1 VSETLPES
9 RAPMSQTFFGQSQ
22 FGSDVGQITATDIL
36 EFAAFEQ
43 IPDPLLWIQFRRV
56 AR

>member
-1 VSETLPES
+1 MSETLPEN

-43 IPDPLLWIQFRRV
+43 IPDSLLWVQFRRV